1 LLVDGPVRISAFTG
15 CKPFSSPEE
24 FSKIVAASSGSLGY
38 KLIGRYTLA
47 EGAGNWSL
55 QTPAQVLKRLPLH
68 LFRTSFCAG
77 SGGAFPGHTGLL
89 ATLSCPACFLHN
101 HSNKRPKK
109 GFSSLRILNDFL
121 YICPRICPW
130 PLAGGLDQTGQNAKK
145 PITFLLSSVG

>member
-1 LLVDGPVRISAFTG
+1 LLVDGPVGISAFTG

-24 FSKIVAASSGSLGY
+24 FSKMVAASSGSLGY
-38 KLIGRYTLA
+38 KLIGRYTLT

-121 YICPRICPW
+121 YICPAFAPGRLP
-130 PLAGGLDQTGQNAKK
+130 
-145 PITFLLSSVG
+145 VGWIKQGKMRKNR